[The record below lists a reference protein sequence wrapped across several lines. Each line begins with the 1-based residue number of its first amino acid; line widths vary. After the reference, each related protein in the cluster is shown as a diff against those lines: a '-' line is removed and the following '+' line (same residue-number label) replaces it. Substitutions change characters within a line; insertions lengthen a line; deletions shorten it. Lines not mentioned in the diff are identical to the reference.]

1 MNEKKKQKK
10 IGTVR
15 IHNANESA
23 VTGEGIGNHPS
34 SSVFVNDY
42 LIFSS
47 LLTTN
52 ITIIIIIIHL
62 LPLLLL
68 FFPT

>member
-1 MNEKKKQKK
+1 MKKKQKK
-10 IGTVR
+10 IGTMR
-15 IHNANESA
+15 IHNANES
-23 VTGEGIGNHPS
+23 S
-34 SSVFVNDY
+34 LVFVNDY
-42 LIFSS
+42 FIISS

-52 ITIIIIIIHL
+52 ITIIIIHL

>member
-34 SSVFVNDY
+34 SFVFVNDY
-42 LIFSS
+42 FIISS

-52 ITIIIIIIHL
+52 ITIIIIHL
-62 LPLLLL
+62 LLLLLL